1 MKKTSLVSLA
11 SVVTIGLTLAG
22 GATASASTK
31 ISMVGSTA
39 LQPLAETAAKSY
51 MSDHKSVSIDVQGGD
66 SGTGLSQVSS
76 GAATIGNS
84 DLFAEQQSGI
94 DAKKLQDHKVAVVGM
109 APVVNPDFEG
119 R

>member
-1 MKKTSLVSLA
+1 MKKTSFVSLV

-51 MSDHKSVSIDVQGGD
+51 MSDHKSVSIDVQGGRFRNRAFPSFLRGSHD
-66 SGTGLSQVSS
+66 WELGPL
-76 GAATIGNS
+76 
-84 DLFAEQQSGI
+84 
-94 DAKKLQDHKVAVVGM
+94 
-109 APVVNPDFEG
+109 

>member
-1 MKKTSLVSLA
+1 MKKTSFVSLV

-51 MSDHKSVSIDVQGGD
+51 MSDHKSVSIDVQGAVPEPGFPKFPPGQPRL
-66 SGTGLSQVSS
+66 GTRTSSLNNNRGLTLKSCKITRWPSWGWHRSS
-76 GAATIGNS
+76 T
-84 DLFAEQQSGI
+84 QT
-94 DAKKLQDHKVAVVGM
+94 
-109 APVVNPDFEG
+109 
-119 R
+119 